1 MRFLM
6 LSYNARFIKPNHL
19 KDFVEE
25 IFRNH
30 SCPVHTI
37 EHFDQEAAPIFCI
50 EAVDTEGDEDK

>member
-1 MRFLM
+1 M
-6 LSYNARFIKPNHL
+6 LSYNSRFIKPQHL
-19 KDFVEE
+19 KNFIEE

-50 EAVDTEGDEDK
+50 EAVDTDTDEDK